1 MTKPRKLSIVNM
13 KVLKQLI
20 KLILFSLLVQARR
33 ARRTGT
39 QLINK
44 VKDRKLYCEC
54 GETIIKDGKNQWIQR
69 LMGFNK
75 PVDGKRLRCGY
86 SINDM
91 HSTKLVNT
99 FENRKFKRKCVSKTG
114 FCYSMEMKRKDGT
127 HTSKIIVFVRS
138 RPPRTKTSVYGR
150 RWTDGRT
157 FVRGG
162 WSDLWIK
169 NVPAPVVNYL
179 TLSRLSDGHVQTVIQ
194 KIYHFIQLLMVVL
207 KRTTCYWSK
216 VEHLSMTRKMSVYR
230 HNPTG

>member
-39 QLINK
+39 QVINK

-127 HTSKIIVFVRS
+127 HTSKIIVPIPGS
-138 RPPRTKTSVYGR
+138 ICELRTLLRVFR
-150 RWTDGRT
+150 TDMC
-157 FVRGG
+157 
-162 WSDLWIK
+162 
-169 NVPAPVVNYL
+169 
-179 TLSRLSDGHVQTVIQ
+179 RLLC
-194 KIYHFIQLLMVVL
+194 K
-207 KRTTCYWSK
+207 
-216 VEHLSMTRKMSVYR
+216 
-230 HNPTG
+230 

>member
-1 MTKPRKLSIVNM
+1 M

-33 ARRTGT
+33 ARRTGP
-39 QLINK
+39 QVINK

-127 HTSKIIVFVRS
+127 HTSKNLCPISAFLTSENCGFTKDFSRIVIDFFS
-138 RPPRTKTSVYGR
+138 N
-150 RWTDGRT
+150 
-157 FVRGG
+157 
-162 WSDLWIK
+162 LW
-169 NVPAPVVNYL
+169 
-179 TLSRLSDGHVQTVIQ
+179 LSR
-194 KIYHFIQLLMVVL
+194 
-207 KRTTCYWSK
+207 R
-216 VEHLSMTRKMSVYR
+216 E
-230 HNPTG
+230 